1 MKKTMTNVGEKILA
15 ENSNWS
21 FKGKVAD
28 NFTNHIKK
36 SVPLYEQGHDL
47 ICRISDF
54 FLPNNSICY
63 ELGVSNGNLISR
75 LAKRHEKKKIKFIG
89 IDNEKDM
96 INAAKKK
103 FKKLNNTSFFCKD
116 INDYKFKKAD
126 LIISYYTI
134 QFIHPRKRQD
144 LINKIY
150 KALNWGGALIM
161 FEKTRGNDARF
172 QDIWT
177 AIYSDFKI
185 EQGFSPEEIINKSRS
200 LKGVLEPFSM
210 KGNLDL
216 LKRSGFE
223 DIATIFKYVPFAGII
238 SIK

>member
-1 MKKTMTNVGEKILA
+1 MANVGEKILA

-21 FKGKVAD
+21 FKGKVAN

-63 ELGVSNGNLISR
+63 ELGVSNGNLIHK
-75 LAKRHEKKKIKFIG
+75 LAKRHEKKKKKFIR

-96 INAAKKK
+96 KKEEK
-103 FKKLNNTSFFCKD
+103 KRFGKLNNTSFFCKD
-116 INDYKFKKAD
+116 ITDYKFKKAD

-144 LINKIY
+144 LLNKIY
-150 KALNWGGALIM
+150 KTLNWGGAFIM

-210 KGNLDL
+210 KGNFDL